1 MPTAARDGLDVLLGS
16 WRIHLHAANRSPKTI
31 RNYLDSAGQLAAW
44 LRETGRPTDVAKIGP
59 RDVEGFIGHILQLR
73 SASTAAT
80 RYRALQQLFRWLVD
94 EGEITVSP
102 MAHMKPPRIDVKPVP
117 VVPADTLRQLLK
129 ACDGTGHD
137 ERRDS
142 ALLLVFIDTGARL
155 AEVAGMTLDAVDLS
169 DPRRALIHV
178 VGKGRKQRALPLGM
192 KAVRALDRYL
202 RVRARHPQA
211 HRDGLW
217 LAPRGVM
224 TDSGIAQ
231 MLRRRCAQAGID
243 PIHPHALRHTF
254 AHSFLA
260 EGGNERDLMT
270 LAGWD
275 SPQMLSRYGSSLAV
289 ERARDAHRR
298 LSPGDRL

>member
-1 MPTAARDGLDVLLGS
+1 MARAAADGLDVLLRS
-16 WRIHLHAANRSPKTI
+16 WRIHLHAANRPPKTI
-31 RNYLDSAGQLAAW
+31 RSYLESAGQLADW
-44 LRETGRPTDVAKIGP
+44 LRATGRSTEVTQIGP

-73 SASTAAT
+73 TASTAAT

-94 EGEITVSP
+94 EGEITASP
-102 MAHMKPPRIDVKPVP
+102 MAHMKPPRVDTKPVP
-117 VVPADTLRQLLK
+117 VVPPETLKLLLK
-129 ACDGTGHD
+129 ACDGAGHED
-137 ERRDS
+137 RRDT

-169 DPRRALIHV
+169 DPRRAVIHV
-178 VGKGRKQRALPLGM
+178 IGKGRKQRALPLGM
-192 KAVRALDRYL
+192 KAVRAVDRYL

-231 MLRRRCAQAGID
+231 MLRRRCAQAGVA

-275 SPQMLSRYGSSLAV
+275 SPQMLARYGSSLAA